1 MFTLMHSIFPGE
13 WRWTH
18 ISIIYLVTVSVIFD
32 VGKNSGKVYLNFCM
46 KNIQILSIESYA
58 RDVDLTQSG
67 TRLVLIYISVVMEL
81 LNTSFLG

>member
-1 MFTLMHSIFPGE
+1 MHSIFPWE

-32 VGKNSGKVYLNFCM
+32 VEKNRGKVYLNFCM

-58 RDVDLTQSG
+58 GDVALTQSG
-67 TRLVLIYISVVMEL
+67 TRLVLIYISVVKEL
-81 LNTSFLG
+81 LNNPFLG